1 MMVLPKLAPLAA
13 EFDKAVGANADI
25 LASDIS
31 IGLNA
36 ILRVTVSLS
45 GASTFILKLTRGTT
59 EKTLLFNAGAN
70 LVANALYMFD
80 IEVRVG
86 DKVNFQPGSAVT
98 VHILNVSEI
107 ISMGP

>member
-1 MMVLPKLAPLAA
+1 MVLPKLAPLAT
-13 EFDKAVGANADI
+13 EFNKAVGANADI
-25 LASDIS
+25 LTSDIT

-45 GASTFILKLTRGTT
+45 GVSTFILKLTRDTT
-59 EKTLLFNAGAN
+59 EKTLTFNSGGN

-80 IEVRVG
+80 FEVRNG

-98 VHILNVSEI
+98 VQVLNVSEI